1 MPTRTRTRTRL
12 DDDALSASI
21 TAAAR
26 AIASGEPLRAL
37 SLVGTVE
44 SATGLTIR
52 GIAYAQMGDLDLA
65 RASLE
70 RATRSGPAQ
79 TRARARAALIEIM
92 LASGDDPARAA
103 RMAKASA
110 DDLDRLGDTRN
121 AVMQRLVLA
130 RAEVLRG
137 RLGEARHV
145 VATVLDDV
153 IPEDVRAVALLA
165 RAEIEIRSLAT
176 TAARASLIEAR
187 KDLDAAPN
195 RLLAR
200 ELVALEEELTRP
212 IARLLV
218 NGTSRD
224 ADLYVIESASNGER
238 LLVDAC
244 RLVAVGGRVTLRLA
258 RRPVLFALL
267 LALARAWP
275 QSVPRDDL
283 AATAFDVR
291 RVNGSH
297 RSRLRV
303 EIGRLRKLLADGLD
317 AEPTATS
324 DGYVLSSKRD
334 VVVLLPPS
342 EDDGARALLLLGDGA
357 AWSAR
362 SLAEHAGVSLR
373 TIQRALASLVEKGA
387 VIRTGKGR
395 ELRYVR
401 PATPIASR
409 MLLLGLLPN
418 T

>member
-1 MPTRTRTRTRL
+1 
-12 DDDALSASI
+12 
-21 TAAAR
+21 
-26 AIASGEPLRAL
+26 
-37 SLVGTVE
+37 
-44 SATGLTIR
+44 
-52 GIAYAQMGDLDLA
+52 
-65 RASLE
+65 
-70 RATRSGPAQ
+70 
-79 TRARARAALIEIM
+79 M